1 MITRYETPEMATLW
15 SEAAKFRRWAEVE
28 RLALIA
34 WERLGRVPAGT
45 AEALG
50 AALARRPIDAA
61 FVEAVRTRERETRH
75 DVAAFVDV
83 LGAWSGDERVRRYL
97 HFGLTSTDVVDTA
110 QNLALKKA
118 LDHVLAALDAVLAA
132 LREKALR
139 YRDLP
144 AVGRTHGVH
153 AEPTSFGLK
162 FAQFYA
168 AFKRDQARLAHA
180 QKTIAVAKLSGAVG
194 NYAHIPPEVEAFV
207 AEALGLAVDP
217 ATTQVTPRDRHAE
230 LLFALALLGANL
242 ERLSVEMRHLARTEV
257 GEVEE
262 GFSREQKGSSAMPH
276 KRNPVGFENLT
287 GVARMLRAQA
297 HAGPENVALWHERD
311 ISHSS
316 VERVFL
322 PDATTLAH
330 YALTRLKGLLENLV
344 VHEGRVRKNL
354 DLTRGLVYSQR
365 VLSALVEAGL
375 LRDRAYRLVQ
385 AAARISWERE
395 KPFKEALVEVGVPL
409 SEEAL
414 ERLFDPAFYLRHVPR
429 IYARLGLSDPSP
441 KNPG

>member
-1 MITRYETPEMATLW
+1 MSALW
-15 SEAAKFRRWAEVE
+15 SEEAKFRRWAEVE
-28 RLALIA
+28 RLALMA
-34 WERLGRVPAGT
+34 WEARGRVPAGT

-50 AALARRPIDAA
+50 AALARRPLDAA
-61 FVEAVRTRERETRH
+61 FVEAVRAREQETRH

-83 LGAWSGDERVRRYL
+83 LGAWSEDARVRRYL

-110 QNLALKKA
+110 QNLALKEA
-118 LDHVLAALDAVLAA
+118 LDHVLAALDAVLKA

-144 AVGRTHGVH
+144 TVGRTHGVH

-162 FAQFYA
+162 FAQFFA
-168 AFKRDQARLAHA
+168 AFKRDRARLEQA

-194 NYAHIPPEVEAFV
+194 NYALIPPEVEAFV
-207 AEALGLAVDP
+207 AERLGLAVDP
-217 ATTQVTPRDRHAE
+217 ATTQVSPRDRHAE
-230 LLFALALLGANL
+230 VLFALALLGANL

-262 GFSREQKGSSAMPH
+262 GFARGQKGSSAMPH
-276 KRNPVGFENLT
+276 KKNPVGFENLT

-344 VHEGRVRKNL
+344 VHEGRVQKNL
-354 DLTRGLVYSQR
+354 ELTRGLVYSQR
-365 VLSALVEAGL
+365 VLSALVERGL
-375 LRDRAYRLVQ
+375 ERDRAYRLVQ
-385 AAARISWERE
+385 AAARASWEKE
-395 KPFKEALVEVGVPL
+395 MPFKEALLEAGAPL
-409 SEEAL
+409 TKEELDA
-414 ERLFDPAFYLRHVPR
+414 LFDPSFYLRRVPL
-429 IYARLGLSDPSP
+429 IYARLGLSDQGA
-441 KNPG
+441 K